1 MFLGGRKMLGLPE
14 STEVRQFISKAAIY
28 RKFEL
33 NNSQQTSFDEDIKKI
48 TIVNEISS
56 QTVKLT
62 GNDDNSFFV
71 LEVQLKHKNYDKKSI
86 ERLSKLIDQNILLLL
101 TYEDEARLAVFKTI
115 LHETEWKSLENIKL
129 TLTGLSFDALWEN
142 VIRTVGGIETQE
154 ETTLEEQITSNIEK
168 AKIQK
173 QIDVLKKKM
182 KSEKQFNRQ
191 IEIKAEI
198 EKLEEKIK

>member
-1 MFLGGRKMLGLPE
+1 MLGLPE

-48 TIVNEISS
+48 TIINEISS
-56 QTVKLT
+56 QTVKLS

-71 LEVQLKHKNYDKKSI
+71 LEVQLKHKNYDKKNI
-86 ERLSKLIDQNILLLL
+86 ERLSKLIEQNILLLL

-115 LHETEWKSLENIKL
+115 LHETEWKSLANINL

-173 QIDVLKKKM
+173 QIDSLKKKM
-182 KSEKQFNRQ
+182 KNEKQFNRQ
-191 IEIKAEI
+191 IEIKSEI
-198 EKLEEKIK
+198 KKLGDLIK

>member
-1 MFLGGRKMLGLPE
+1 MLGLPE

-56 QTVKLT
+56 QTVKLS
-62 GNDDNSFFV
+62 GNNDNSFFV
-71 LEVQLKHKNYDKKSI
+71 LEVQLKHKNYDKKNI

-142 VIRTVGGIETQE
+142 VIRTVGVIETQE
-154 ETTLEEQITSNIEK
+154 ESTLEEQITSNIEK

-182 KSEKQFNRQ
+182 KNEKQFNRQ
-191 IEIKAEI
+191 IEIKSEI
-198 EKLEEKIK
+198 KSLENYL

>member
-1 MFLGGRKMLGLPE
+1 MLGLPK

-48 TIVNEISS
+48 TIINEISS
-56 QTVKLT
+56 QTVKFS

-71 LEVQLKHKNYDKKSI
+71 LEVQLKHKNYDKKNI
-86 ERLSKLIDQNILLLL
+86 ERLSKLIEQNILLLL

-115 LHETEWKSLENIKL
+115 LHETEWKPLENIKL

-173 QIDVLKKKM
+173 QIDSLKKKM
-182 KSEKQFNRQ
+182 KNEKQFNRQ
-191 IEIKAEI
+191 IEIKSEI
-198 EKLEEKIK
+198 KKLGDLIK

>member
-1 MFLGGRKMLGLPE
+1 MLGLPE

-48 TIVNEISS
+48 TIVNEISN
-56 QTVKLT
+56 QTVKLS
-62 GNDDNSFFV
+62 GNDENSFFV
-71 LEVQLKHKNYDKKSI
+71 LEVQLKHKNYDKKNI

-115 LHETEWKSLENIKL
+115 LHETEWEQLENINL
-129 TLTGLSFDALWEN
+129 ILTGLSFDALWEN

-154 ETTLEEQITSNIEK
+154 ESTLEEQITSNIEK

-191 IEIKAEI
+191 IEIKAKI
-198 EKLEEKIK
+198 KKLEGMIN

>member
-1 MFLGGRKMLGLPE
+1 MLGLPE

-56 QTVKLT
+56 QTVKLS

-71 LEVQLKHKNYDKKSI
+71 LEVQLKHKNYDKKNI
-86 ERLSKLIDQNILLLL
+86 KRLSKLIEQNILLLL

-115 LHETEWKSLENIKL
+115 LHETEWKPLENIKL
-129 TLTGLSFDALWEN
+129 TLTGLSFDSLWEN

-154 ETTLEEQITSNIEK
+154 ESTLKEQITSNIEK

-182 KSEKQFNRQ
+182 KNEKQFNRQ
-191 IEIKAEI
+191 IEIKSEI
-198 EKLEEKIK
+198 KKLGDLIK

>member
-1 MFLGGRKMLGLPE
+1 MLGLPE

-33 NNSQQTSFDEDIKKI
+33 NNSQQNSFDEDIKKI

-56 QTVKLT
+56 QTVKLS
-62 GNDDNSFFV
+62 GSDENSFFV
-71 LEVQLKHKNYDKKSI
+71 LEVQLKHKNYDKKNI

-142 VIRTVGGIETQE
+142 VIRTVSGIETQE
-154 ETTLEEQITSNIEK
+154 ESTLEEQITSNIEK

-198 EKLEEKIK
+198 RKLEEMIK

>member
-1 MFLGGRKMLGLPE
+1 MLGLPE

-33 NNSQQTSFDEDIKKI
+33 NNSQQASFDEDIKKI

-56 QTVKLT
+56 QTVKLS
-62 GNDDNSFFV
+62 GNDENSFFV
-71 LEVQLKHKNYDKKSI
+71 LEVQLKNKNYDKKNI
-86 ERLSKLIDQNILLLL
+86 ERLSKLIDQNILIVL

-115 LHETEWKSLENIKL
+115 LHETEWKTLGDINL

-154 ETTLEEQITSNIEK
+154 EITLEEQITSNIEK

-173 QIDVLKKKM
+173 QIDALKKKM

-198 EKLEEKIK
+198 KKLEEMVR

>member
-1 MFLGGRKMLGLPE
+1 MLGLPE

-48 TIVNEISS
+48 TIINEISS
-56 QTVKLT
+56 QTVKLS

-71 LEVQLKHKNYDKKSI
+71 LEVQLKHKNYDKKNI
-86 ERLSKLIDQNILLLL
+86 ERLSKLIEQNILLLL

-115 LHETEWKSLENIKL
+115 LHETEWKPLENIKL

-182 KSEKQFNRQ
+182 KNEKQFNRQ

-198 EKLEEKIK
+198 KKLEEMIR

>member
-1 MFLGGRKMLGLPE
+1 MLGLPK

-48 TIVNEISS
+48 TIINEISS
-56 QTVKLT
+56 QTVKFS

-71 LEVQLKHKNYDKKSI
+71 LEVQLKHKNYDKKNI
-86 ERLSKLIDQNILLLL
+86 ERLSKLIEQNILLLL

-115 LHETEWKSLENIKL
+115 LHETEWKPLENIKL
-129 TLTGLSFDALWEN
+129 TLTGLSFDSLWEN

-154 ETTLEEQITSNIEK
+154 ESTLEEQITSNIEK

-173 QIDVLKKKM
+173 QIDALKKKM

-198 EKLEEKIK
+198 KSLENYL

>member
-1 MFLGGRKMLGLPE
+1 MLGLPE

-33 NNSQQTSFDEDIKKI
+33 NNSQQNSFDEDIKKI

-56 QTVKLT
+56 QTVKLS
-62 GNDDNSFFV
+62 GSDENSFFV
-71 LEVQLKHKNYDKKSI
+71 LEVQLKNKNYDKKNI
-86 ERLSKLIDQNILLLL
+86 ERLSKLIDQNILIVL

-115 LHETEWKSLENIKL
+115 LHETEWKTLGDINL

-154 ETTLEEQITSNIEK
+154 EITLEEQITSNIEK

-173 QIDVLKKKM
+173 QIDALKKKM

-198 EKLEEKIK
+198 KKLEEMVR

>member
-1 MFLGGRKMLGLPE
+1 MLGLPE

-48 TIVNEISS
+48 TIINEISS
-56 QTVKLT
+56 QTVKIS

-71 LEVQLKHKNYDKKSI
+71 LEVQLKHKNYDKKNI
-86 ERLSKLIDQNILLLL
+86 ERLSKLIEQNILLLL

-115 LHETEWKSLENIKL
+115 LHETEWKPLENIKL
-129 TLTGLSFDALWEN
+129 TLTGLSFDSLWEN

-154 ETTLEEQITSNIEK
+154 ESTLEEQITSNVEK

-173 QIDVLKKKM
+173 QIDALKKKM

-198 EKLEEKIK
+198 KSLENYL

>member
-1 MFLGGRKMLGLPE
+1 MLGLPE

-33 NNSQQTSFDEDIKKI
+33 NNSQQASFDEDIKKI

-56 QTVKLT
+56 QTVKLS
-62 GNDDNSFFV
+62 GNDENSFFV
-71 LEVQLKHKNYDKKSI
+71 LEVQLKQKNYDKKNI
-86 ERLSKLIDQNILLLL
+86 ERLSKLIDQNILLVL

-115 LHETEWKSLENIKL
+115 LHETEWKTLENINL

-142 VIRTVGGIETQE
+142 VIRTVGGIETHE
-154 ETTLEEQITSNIEK
+154 ETTLEEQITSSIEK
-168 AKIQK
+168 AKMQK
-173 QIDVLKKKM
+173 QIDSLKKKM
-182 KSEKQFNRQ
+182 KNEKQFNRQ

-198 EKLEEKIK
+198 KKIEGMVR

>member
-1 MFLGGRKMLGLPE
+1 MLGLPE

-48 TIVNEISS
+48 TIINEISS
-56 QTVKLT
+56 QTVKLS
-62 GNDDNSFFV
+62 GSDDNSFFV
-71 LEVQLKHKNYDKKSI
+71 LEVQLKHKNYDKKNI
-86 ERLSKLIDQNILLLL
+86 ERLSKLIEQNILLLL

-115 LHETEWKSLENIKL
+115 LHETEWKPLENIKL
-129 TLTGLSFDALWEN
+129 TLTGLSFDSLWEN

-154 ETTLEEQITSNIEK
+154 ESTLEEQITSNIEK

-173 QIDVLKKKM
+173 QIDALKKKM

-198 EKLEEKIK
+198 RRLEGMIS

>member
-1 MFLGGRKMLGLPE
+1 MLGLPE

-48 TIVNEISS
+48 TIVNEISR

-71 LEVQLKHKNYDKKSI
+71 LEVQLKHKHYDKKNI
-86 ERLSKLIDQNILLLL
+86 ERLSKLIEQNILLLL

-115 LHETEWKSLENIKL
+115 LHETEWKPLENIKL

-198 EKLEEKIK
+198 KKLEEKIK

>member
-1 MFLGGRKMLGLPE
+1 MLGLPE

-33 NNSQQTSFDEDIKKI
+33 NNSQQNSFDEDIKKI

-56 QTVKLT
+56 QTVKLS
-62 GNDDNSFFV
+62 GSDENSFFV
-71 LEVQLKHKNYDKKSI
+71 LEVQLKHKNYDKKNI

-154 ETTLEEQITSNIEK
+154 ESTLEEQITSNIEK
-168 AKIQK
+168 SKIKK

-182 KSEKQFNRQ
+182 KNEKQFNRQ

-198 EKLEEKIK
+198 RKLEEMIK

>member
-1 MFLGGRKMLGLPE
+1 MLGLSE

-48 TIVNEISS
+48 TIINEISS
-56 QTVKLT
+56 QTVKLS

-71 LEVQLKHKNYDKKSI
+71 LEVQLKHKNYEKKNI

-115 LHETEWKSLENIKL
+115 LHETEWKPLENIKL
-129 TLTGLSFDALWEN
+129 TLTGLSFDSLWEN

-154 ETTLEEQITSNIEK
+154 ESTLEEQITSNIEK

-173 QIDVLKKKM
+173 QIDALKKKM

-198 EKLEEKIK
+198 RRLEGMIS

>member
-1 MFLGGRKMLGLPE
+1 MLGLPE

-33 NNSQQTSFDEDIKKI
+33 NNFQQTSFDEDIKKI
-48 TIVNEISS
+48 TIINEISS
-56 QTVKLT
+56 QTVKLS

-71 LEVQLKHKNYDKKSI
+71 LEVQLKHKNYDKKNI
-86 ERLSKLIDQNILLLL
+86 ERLSKLIEQNILLLL

-115 LHETEWKSLENIKL
+115 LHETEWKPLENIKL
-129 TLTGLSFDALWEN
+129 TLTGLSFDSLWEN

-154 ETTLEEQITSNIEK
+154 ESTLEEQITSNIEK

-173 QIDVLKKKM
+173 QIDALKKKM
-182 KSEKQFNRQ
+182 KNEKQFNRQ

-198 EKLEEKIK
+198 RRLEGMIS

>member
-1 MFLGGRKMLGLPE
+1 MLGLPE

-28 RKFEL
+28 RKFGL
-33 NNSQQTSFDEDIKKI
+33 NNSQASSFDEDIKKI

-56 QTVKLT
+56 QTVKLS
-62 GNDDNSFFV
+62 GSDENSFFV
-71 LEVQLKHKNYDKKSI
+71 LEVQLKHKNYDKKNI
-86 ERLSKLIDQNILLLL
+86 ERLSKLIDQNILLVL

-115 LHETEWKSLENIKL
+115 LHETEWKALENINL

-154 ETTLEEQITSNIEK
+154 EATLEEQISSSIEK

-173 QIDVLKKKM
+173 QIEALKKKI

-198 EKLEEKIK
+198 KRLEEGIK

>member
-1 MFLGGRKMLGLPE
+1 MLGLPE
-14 STEVRQFISKAAIY
+14 STEVRQFISKATIY

-33 NNSQQTSFDEDIKKI
+33 NNSQQNLFDEDIKKI

-56 QTVKLT
+56 QTVKLS
-62 GNDDNSFFV
+62 GSDENSFFV
-71 LEVQLKHKNYDKKSI
+71 LEVQLKHKNYDKKNI

-129 TLTGLSFDALWEN
+129 TLTGLSFAALWEN
-142 VIRTVGGIETQE
+142 VIRTIGGIETQE
-154 ETTLEEQITSNIEK
+154 ESTLEEQITSNIEK

-173 QIDVLKKKM
+173 QIDALKKKM
-182 KSEKQFNRQ
+182 KNEKQFNRQ
-191 IEIKAEI
+191 IKIKAEI
-198 EKLEEKIK
+198 RKLEEMIK

>member
-1 MFLGGRKMLGLPE
+1 MLGLPE

-33 NNSQQTSFDEDIKKI
+33 NNSQQASFDEDIKKI

-56 QTVKLT
+56 QTVKLS
-62 GNDDNSFFV
+62 GNDENSFFV
-71 LEVQLKHKNYDKKSI
+71 LEAQLKQKNYDKKNI
-86 ERLSKLIDQNILLLL
+86 ERLSKLIDQNILLVL

-115 LHETEWKSLENIKL
+115 LHETEWKTLENINL

-142 VIRTVGGIETQE
+142 VIRTVGGIETHE
-154 ETTLEEQITSNIEK
+154 ETTLEEQITSSIEK
-168 AKIQK
+168 AKMQK
-173 QIDVLKKKM
+173 QIDSLKKKM
-182 KSEKQFNRQ
+182 KNEKQFNRQ

-198 EKLEEKIK
+198 KKLEGMLR

>member
-1 MFLGGRKMLGLPE
+1 MLGLPE

-33 NNSQQTSFDEDIKKI
+33 NNSQASSFDEDIKKI

-56 QTVKLT
+56 QTVKLS
-62 GNDDNSFFV
+62 GSDENSFFV
-71 LEVQLKHKNYDKKSI
+71 LEVQLKHKNYDKKNI
-86 ERLSKLIDQNILLLL
+86 ERLSKLIDQNILLVL

-115 LHETEWKSLENIKL
+115 LHETEWEQLENINL

-173 QIDVLKKKM
+173 QIDALKKKM
-182 KSEKQFNRQ
+182 KNEKQFNRQ
-191 IEIKAEI
+191 IEIKTEI
-198 EKLEEKIK
+198 KNLEEMIS

>member
-1 MFLGGRKMLGLPE
+1 MLGLPE

-33 NNSQQTSFDEDIKKI
+33 NNSQQNSFDEDIKKI

-56 QTVKLT
+56 QTVKLS
-62 GNDDNSFFV
+62 GSDKNSFFV
-71 LEVQLKHKNYDKKSI
+71 LEVQLKHKNYDKKNI

-142 VIRTVGGIETQE
+142 VIRTVSGIETQE
-154 ETTLEEQITSNIEK
+154 ESTLEEQITSNIEK

-198 EKLEEKIK
+198 RKLEEMIK

>member
-1 MFLGGRKMLGLPE
+1 MLGLPE

-33 NNSQQTSFDEDIKKI
+33 NNSQQNSFDEDIKKI

-56 QTVKLT
+56 QTVKLS
-62 GNDDNSFFV
+62 GSDENSFFV
-71 LEVQLKHKNYDKKSI
+71 LEVQLKHKNYDKKNI
-86 ERLSKLIDQNILLLL
+86 ERLSKLIDQNILLVL

-115 LHETEWKSLENIKL
+115 LHETEWEQLENINL

-154 ETTLEEQITSNIEK
+154 ESTLEEQITSNIEK

-173 QIDVLKKKM
+173 QIDALKKKM
-182 KSEKQFNRQ
+182 KNEKQFNRQ
-191 IEIKAEI
+191 IEIKTEI
-198 EKLEEKIK
+198 KKLEELIK

>member
-1 MFLGGRKMLGLPE
+1 MLGLPE

-56 QTVKLT
+56 QTVKLS
-62 GNDDNSFFV
+62 GNNDNSFFV
-71 LEVQLKHKNYDKKSI
+71 LEVQLKHKNYDKKNI

-154 ETTLEEQITSNIEK
+154 ESTLEEQITSNIEK

-182 KSEKQFNRQ
+182 KNEKQFNRQ
-191 IEIKAEI
+191 IEIKSEI
-198 EKLEEKIK
+198 KKLGDLIK

>member
-1 MFLGGRKMLGLPE
+1 MLGLPE

-28 RKFEL
+28 RKFKL
-33 NNSQQTSFDEDIKKI
+33 NNSQQASFDEDIKKI

-56 QTVKLT
+56 QTVKLS
-62 GNDDNSFFV
+62 GSDENSFFV
-71 LEVQLKHKNYDKKSI
+71 LEVQLKHKNYDKKNI

-101 TYEDEARLAVFKTI
+101 TYEDESRLAVFKTI
-115 LHETEWKSLENIKL
+115 LHETEWKPLENIKL

-173 QIDVLKKKM
+173 QIDALKKKM

-198 EKLEEKIK
+198 KKLEELIK

>member
-1 MFLGGRKMLGLPE
+1 MLGLPE

-33 NNSQQTSFDEDIKKI
+33 NNSQASSFDEDIKKI

-56 QTVKLT
+56 QTVKLS
-62 GNDDNSFFV
+62 GSDENSFFV
-71 LEVQLKHKNYDKKSI
+71 LEVQLKHKNYDKKNI
-86 ERLSKLIDQNILLLL
+86 ERLSKLIDQNILLVL

-115 LHETEWKSLENIKL
+115 LHETEWEQLENINL

-154 ETTLEEQITSNIEK
+154 ESTLEEQITSNIEK

-173 QIDVLKKKM
+173 QIDALKKKM
-182 KSEKQFNRQ
+182 KNEKQFNRQ
-191 IEIKAEI
+191 IEIKTEI
-198 EKLEEKIK
+198 KKLEELIK